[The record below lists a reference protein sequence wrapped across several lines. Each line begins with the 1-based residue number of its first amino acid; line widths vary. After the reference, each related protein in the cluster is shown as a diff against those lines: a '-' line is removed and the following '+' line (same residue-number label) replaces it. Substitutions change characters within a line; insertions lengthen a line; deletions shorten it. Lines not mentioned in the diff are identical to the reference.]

1 MIYLEKNHELFKKHK
16 EVLTKQLQ
24 KVIKEL
30 LSPNHNEKNK
40 GFYIREKE
48 RKLLIYIKSRLD
60 IFIGTSIPMQK
71 RLIKIFK
78 REYPELTKSY
88 AKKELQPNIY
98 KVISYLFVDK
108 GYNFFTKVTKT
119 KSYHAYTFVKA
130 LNLKS
135 CPSCN
140 ISYIAFLEKEENNDK
155 TKQRRAELDH
165 FFPKSV
171 YPFLAVNFYNL
182 IPSCSTC
189 NKLKS
194 DDDLYELLN
203 PYDSKVKNIKFNF
216 WLNNVDFL
224 DNPKLDNTTFSD
236 EENIK
241 IEIKNLPKENLD
253 TFQLERIYQAHTD
266 VVVELI
272 LKQMHYPEIYV
283 QKLADL
289 GFSKEEI
296 YRFVFA
302 NYLKE
307 KEWSKRPMAKL
318 IYDISEELGLIDNI
332 PERGK

>member
-1 MIYLEKNHELFKKHK
+1 MIYLEKNHELFEKHK
-16 EVLTKQLQ
+16 EVLTKQLK
-24 KVIKEL
+24 KVIKKL
-30 LSPNHNEKNK
+30 LEPNKSFEK
-40 GFYIREKE
+40 FYIREKE
-48 RKLLIYIKSRLD
+48 RELLICIKSRLD
-60 IFIGTSIPMQK
+60 IFIGASIPMQK
-71 RLIKIFK
+71 RLIKIFR

-98 KVISYLFVDK
+98 KVIDYLFVDK

-119 KSYHAYTFVKA
+119 KSYHAYTFVNA
-130 LNLKS
+130 LKLKT
-135 CPSCN
+135 CPYCN
-140 ISYIAFLEKEENNDK
+140 INYIAFLEKEEDK
-155 TKQRRAELDH
+155 DKIRRAELDH

-203 PYDSKVKNIKFNF
+203 PYDSKVKDIKFNF

-241 IEIKNLPKENLD
+241 IEIKNLPQENLD

-266 VVVELI
+266 MVVELI
-272 LKQMHYPEIYV
+272 LKQMHYPESYV
-283 QKLADL
+283 QELANL
-289 GFSKEEI
+289 GFSKEDI

>member
-1 MIYLEKNHELFKKHK
+1 MIYLEKNHQLFDKHK

-30 LSPNHNEKNK
+30 LSPKHDEKVK
-40 GFYIREKE
+40 GFYIRKKE
-48 RKLLIYIKSRLD
+48 RELLICIKSRLD
-60 IFIGTSIPMQK
+60 IFIGASLPMQK
-71 RLIKIFK
+71 RLIKIFRRK
-78 REYPELTKSY
+78 YPKLAKSS
-88 AKKELQPNIY
+88 NTY
-98 KVISYLFVDK
+98 KVIFYLFVTRGYDSFK
-108 GYNFFTKVTKT
+108 GATNYN
-119 KSYHAYTFVKA
+119 AYTFVKA
-130 LNLKS
+130 LNLKT
-135 CPSCN
+135 CPYCN
-140 ISYIAFLEKEENNDK
+140 INYIAFLEKEKDK
-155 TKQRRAELDH
+155 DKIRRAELDH
-165 FFPKSV
+165 FFPKSI

-194 DDDLYELLN
+194 DDDLSKLLN
-203 PYDSKVKNIKFNF
+203 PYDTKVKDIRFNF

-224 DNPKLDNTTFSD
+224 DNPKLDNSTFSD

-241 IEIKNLPKENLD
+241 IEIKNLPQENLD
-253 TFQLERIYQAHTD
+253 TFQLDRIYQAHTD

-272 LKQMHYPEIYV
+272 LKQMHYPESYV
-283 QKLADL
+283 QELANL

-318 IYDISEELGLIDNI
+318 IYDISEDLGLIDNI
-332 PERGK
+332 PERGN

>member
-1 MIYLEKNHELFKKHK
+1 MIYLEKNHELFEKHK
-16 EVLTKQLQ
+16 EVLTKQLRE
-24 KVIKEL
+24 VIKEL
-30 LSPNHNEKNK
+30 LEPNKSFK
-40 GFYIREKE
+40 KFYIREKE
-48 RKLLIYIKSRLD
+48 RELLICIKSRLD
-60 IFIGTSIPMQK
+60 IFIGASIPMQK

-98 KVISYLFVDK
+98 KVIDYLFVDK

-130 LNLKS
+130 LDLKT
-135 CPSCN
+135 CPYCN
-140 ISYIAFLEKEENNDK
+140 INYIAFLEKEKDNDK
-155 TKQRRAELDH
+155 IRRAELDH

-194 DDDLYELLN
+194 DDDLPELLN
-203 PYDSKVKNIKFNF
+203 PYDSKVKDIKFNF

-224 DNPKLDNTTFSD
+224 DNPKLDNTTFSN

-241 IEIKNLPKENLD
+241 IEIKNLPQENLD
-253 TFQLERIYQAHTD
+253 TFQLEQIYQAHTD

-272 LKQMHYPEIYV
+272 LKQMHYPESYV
-283 QKLADL
+283 QELANL
-289 GFSKEEI
+289 GFSKEDI

>member
-1 MIYLEKNHELFKKHK
+1 MIYLKKNHELFKKHK
-16 EVLTKQLQ
+16 EVLTKQLRE
-24 KVIKEL
+24 VIKEL
-30 LSPNHNEKNK
+30 LEPNKSFKN
-40 GFYIREKE
+40 FYIRQKE
-48 RKLLIYIKSRLD
+48 RKLLICIKSRLD

-98 KVISYLFVDK
+98 KVIYFLFVDK

-119 KSYHAYTFVKA
+119 KPYHAYSFVKT
-130 LNLKS
+130 LNLKT
-135 CPSCN
+135 CPYCN
-140 ISYIAFLEKEENNDK
+140 ISYIAFLEKEKNNDK
-155 TKQRRAELDH
+155 IRRAELDH

-194 DDDLYELLN
+194 NDDLPQLLN
-203 PYDSKVKNIKFNF
+203 PYDSKVKDIKFNF
-216 WLNNVDFL
+216 WLNNVNFL
-224 DNPKLDNTTFSD
+224 D

-241 IEIKNLPKENLD
+241 IEIKNLPQENLD
-253 TFQLERIYQAHTD
+253 TFQLDRIYQAHTD

-272 LKQMHYPEIYV
+272 LKQMHYPESYV
-283 QKLADL
+283 QELANL

>member
-1 MIYLEKNHELFKKHK
+1 MIYLEKNHELFSEHKK
-16 EVLTKQLQ
+16 VLTKQLQ
-24 KVIKEL
+24 KAINEL
-30 LSPNHNEKNK
+30 LSPRHNEKVK
-40 GFYIREKE
+40 GFYIRQKE
-48 RKLLIYIKSRLD
+48 RKLLICIKSRLD
-60 IFIGTSIPMQK
+60 IFIGASIPMQK

-78 REYPELTKSY
+78 RKYPELTQSY
-88 AKKELQPNIY
+88 ATKELQPNIY
-98 KVISYLFVDK
+98 KVIDYLFVARGYVSFK
-108 GYNFFTKVTKT
+108 GFKNYN
-119 KSYHAYTFVKA
+119 AYTFVKA
-130 LNLKS
+130 LNLKT
-135 CPSCN
+135 CPYCN
-140 ISYIAFLEKEENNDK
+140 ISYIAFLEKEKNNDK
-155 TKQRRAELDH
+155 IRRAELDH

-194 DDDLYELLN
+194 DDDLSELLN
-203 PYDSKVKNIKFNF
+203 PYDSKVKDIKFNF

-241 IEIKNLPKENLD
+241 IEIKNLPQENLD

-266 VVVELI
+266 MVVELI
-272 LKQMHYPEIYV
+272 LKQMHYPESYV
-283 QKLADL
+283 QELADL

-332 PERGK
+332 PEKGK